1 MYEKKKKK
9 EKGRRR
15 REGGNP
21 PLLLHYI
28 DPHKTKTHQLL
39 NHTHGFKSKPKPKQ
53 TTTSTT
59 TTTTTHAPDDV
70 DDFFAT
76 VPRVGLR
83 SGVRIGR
90 HVLRRGGFGFTFF
103 FSDAGDDE
111 REEKARDAFAG
122 ERKARAN
129 ERDEQRNAR
138 KIERSGIVEG

>member
-1 MYEKKKKK
+1 MPH
-9 EKGRRR
+9 R
-15 REGGNP
+15 
-21 PLLLHYI
+21 LLVGILSLVVVAGCSAQQSV
-28 DPHKTKTHQLL
+28 TVVEQLEI
-39 NHTHGFKSKPKPKQ
+39 
-53 TTTSTT
+53 TS
-59 TTTTTHAPDDV
+59 TTTTHAPDDV